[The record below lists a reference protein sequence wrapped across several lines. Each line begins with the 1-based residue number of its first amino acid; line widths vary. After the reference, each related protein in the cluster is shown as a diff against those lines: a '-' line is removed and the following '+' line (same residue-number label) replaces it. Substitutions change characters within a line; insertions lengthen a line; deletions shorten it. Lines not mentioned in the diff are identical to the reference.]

1 VKPTTYAIAC
11 SLVFVTACSSNA
23 DQKGRSSDAIPPE
36 QFVQRFY
43 DWYSPLARESSQGR
57 AWNVVLN
64 DSSALLSA
72 ELATALRTDS
82 ASQAAT
88 TGEIAGIDFDPF
100 LNSQDPCEQYSAG
113 LATRSG
119 EDQLVEVY
127 AVCGGAKGS
136 IPDAIM
142 ELQRNDK
149 SWVIRNVRY
158 PNINTDLLTV
168 LRAQQSPTSATTGSG
183 DGS

>member
-1 VKPTTYAIAC
+1 MNLNARALSCCV
-11 SLVFVTACSSNA
+11 LLVTACTSRGDKAS
-23 DQKGRSSDAIPPE
+23 RSSDAIAPE
-36 QFVQRFY
+36 EFVQRFY
-43 DWYSPLARESSQGR
+43 DWYSPLARETSHGP

-82 ASQAAT
+82 ASQAAAS
-88 TGEIAGIDFDPF
+88 GEIAGLDFDPF
-100 LNSQDPCEQYSAG
+100 LNSQDPCEEYSAG
-113 LATRSG
+113 LATHVG
-119 EDQLVEVY
+119 DDQLVEVY

-136 IPDAIM
+136 IPDAVM
-142 ELQRNDK
+142 ELQPSNK

-158 PNINTDLLTV
+158 PNLNSDLLTV
-168 LRAQQSPTSATTGSG
+168 LKSQQSPTSPTSGSG